1 MPSKTTRSRVTNGK
15 ALFLERVDGRSL
27 TARRYRDLYQAFI
40 AEQMEAEFVAGDG
53 YDLERYLHLV
63 GTLARTLTKL
73 GLERRARDVTEPNLH
88 EYLLQKHSTEAT
100 N

>member
-1 MPSKTTRSRVTNGK
+1 M
-15 ALFLERVDGRSL
+15 AC
-27 TARRYRDLYQAFI
+27 I

-73 GLERRARDVTEPNLH
+73 GLERRARDVTEPSLH
-88 EYLLQKHSTEAT
+88 EYLLQKHSIEAT